1 MKKMEDDY
9 RDKQDFLKKLNE
21 NYDDIKPINSGG
33 GGIIY
38 QGIHKRLKRKVVL
51 KKIRSDRVSI
61 IGSER
66 EMKILMSLKHT
77 YLPGIV
83 DFWAYEDEVYTVMEF
98 IEGKSFQELLNEGR
112 VFSEKEVMKWT
123 RQLSEVLEYLHNSEQ
138 HIIHSDIKPANLML
152 TPQNNICLI
161 DFNVSVLQGGEED
174 ETIGY
179 SPSYSPVE
187 QLIQKELGARRKQQ
201 ERKNRTSYDEEPY
214 RDTRAGNGVSGN
226 WDDRTEIDTETADN
240 DRTEI
245 DRTEIDTVT
254 GDRTEI
260 NTAASDDRTE
270 IDTAVNDDRTEIDT
284 AVDDDRTEIDTA
296 VEDDRTEID
305 TATAADD
312 RTEVSGGDATEVTYA
327 AAAVKGNPSKK
338 EKKSAR
344 SEKAAAQPAPRPSVD
359 ELTRKYGSKL
369 KVDERSDIYSA
380 CATMYHILTGQKPA
394 PCYEK
399 QVPVEDLKP
408 SVNDAF
414 AYILMHG
421 MEQQP
426 KKRFQSATQLLN
438 AMKQLMKSTKR
449 YKRLLRKQD
458 FFLVIL
464 VMIFLGS
471 AGAAYI
477 GWGMRSEEGLTEKL
491 NVASEYYN
499 QGQYE
504 EAIAYLEDNILNN
517 ALYQESA
524 QISQG
529 YYLAG
534 SCYLEAEMYTE
545 AIGEYRKAILLDSSI
560 PEYYRDYGIA
570 LARSGNLE
578 QARECLI
585 QANAKGLGND
595 SILLL
600 QGEIAGLEKDYEKAV
615 AYLEECL
622 NTSQDDY
629 VKLSAGLK
637 LDEILSESYGEAA
650 YPDRIA
656 VLEGLRN
663 SVGADKKLLLLE
675 RMVQVYGDYGQLTGE
690 AGYTEAAVEALDE
703 IITSGFGT
711 LVEWLDKAVFL
722 QSLGKYEEA
731 ENCLLEADK
740 LYTDNYLVYKR
751 LAFLEMDCQASL
763 DTKQRD
769 YHDFENYFKKC
780 DELYQ
785 KSGTK
790 SEIDMEMEY
799 LYQVYDEVV
808 VKGWLAE

>member
-1 MKKMEDDY
+1 MKKMEEDY
-9 RDKQDFLKKLNE
+9 RDKQDFLQKLNE
-21 NYDDIKPINSGG
+21 NYDEIKPINSGG

-112 VFSEKEVMKWT
+112 VFSEKEVIKWT
-123 RQLSEVLEYLHNSEQ
+123 RQLAEVLEYLHNSEQ

-161 DFNVSVLQGGEED
+161 DFNVSVLQGGGED

-187 QLIQKELGARRKQQ
+187 QLIQMELRGRRKQQ
-201 ERKNRTSYDEEPY
+201 ERKNSVSQSDESYRATDDDRTEIETVVD
-214 RDTRAGNGVSGN
+214 A
-226 WDDRTEIDTETADN
+226 DDRTEIDDG
-240 DRTEI
+240 RTE
-245 DRTEIDTVT
+245 VS
-254 GDRTEI
+254 
-260 NTAASDDRTE
+260 N
-270 IDTAVNDDRTEIDT
+270 
-284 AVDDDRTEIDTA
+284 DDDRTEID
-296 VEDDRTEID
+296 DDRTEID
-305 TATAADD
+305 DD
-312 RTEVSGGDATEVTYA
+312 RTEIDDDRTVVLDDDATEVAYV
-327 AAAVKGNPSKK
+327 AVTAPEKKGKLSKK
-338 EKKSAR
+338 EQ
-344 SEKAAAQPAPRPSVD
+344 KAASPVTAMQQPASRPSVD
-359 ELTRKYGSKL
+359 ELTRKYGSRL

-380 CATMYHILTGQKPA
+380 CATMYHILTGKKPA

-399 QVPVEDLKP
+399 QVPIEDLMP

-426 KKRFQSATQLLN
+426 KKRFQNAAQLLT
-438 AMKQLMKSTKR
+438 AMRQLMKSTKR

-458 FFLVIL
+458 LFLVIL
-464 VMIFLGS
+464 VVLFLGS

-491 NVASEYYN
+491 GVASEYYN
-499 QGQYE
+499 QGQYV

-524 QISQG
+524 QMSQS

-534 SCYLEAEMYTE
+534 SCYLEQELYME
-545 AIGEYRKAILLDSSI
+545 AVGEYRKAILLDSSV

-615 AYLEECL
+615 DYLQECF
-622 NTSQDDY
+622 SSSGDDY

-637 LDEILSESYGEAA
+637 LDEILGEGYGESA

-656 VLEGLRN
+656 LLEDLSRN
-663 SVGADKKLLLLE
+663 LAADKKLLVLE
-675 RMVQVYGDYGQLTGE
+675 RMAQVYGDYGQLTQDT
-690 AGYTEAAVEALDE
+690 AYTEAAVKALDE

-722 QSLGKYEEA
+722 QSLGRYEEA
-731 ENCLLEADK
+731 EDCLLEADK
-740 LYTDNYLVYKR
+740 LYTDNYLIYKR
-751 LAFLEMDCQASL
+751 LAFLEIDGQASL

-769 YHDFENYFKKC
+769 YHDFESYFNKC
-780 DELYQ
+780 DELYR

>member
-9 RDKQDFLKKLNE
+9 RDKQDFLQKLNE
-21 NYDDIKPINSGG
+21 NYDEIKPINSGG

-38 QGIHKRLKRKVVL
+38 QGIHKRLKKKVVL

-112 VFSEKEVMKWT
+112 VFSEKEVIKWT
-123 RQLSEVLEYLHNSEQ
+123 RQLAEVLEYLHNSEQ
-138 HIIHSDIKPANLML
+138 QIIHSDIKPANLML

-161 DFNVSVLQGGEED
+161 DFNVSVLQGGED

-187 QLIQKELGARRKQQ
+187 QLIQMELRAHRKLQ
-201 ERKNRTSYDEEPY
+201 ERKNSISNSDEQYHAEEAVY
-214 RDTRAGNGVSGN
+214 GTANGL
-226 WDDRTEIDTETADN
+226 DDKTEIDD
-240 DRTEI
+240 DKTEI
-245 DRTEIDTVT
+245 YTVT
-254 GDRTEI
+254 D
-260 NTAASDDRTE
+260 
-270 IDTAVNDDRTEIDT
+270 
-284 AVDDDRTEIDTA
+284 
-296 VEDDRTEID
+296 
-305 TATAADD
+305 DD
-312 RTEVSGGDATEVTYA
+312 RTEVSGGDTTEVVYA
-327 AAAVKGNPSKK
+327 AASSGKVKKA
-338 EKKSAR
+338 AR
-344 SEKAAAQPAPRPSVD
+344 SVKAAQHPAARPSVD
-359 ELTRKYGSKL
+359 ELTGKYGSRL

-380 CATMYHILTGQKPA
+380 CATMYHILTGKKPA

-399 QVPVEDLKP
+399 QVPIEELMP

-426 KKRFQSATQLLN
+426 KKRFQNAAQLLT
-438 AMKQLMKSTKR
+438 AMRQLMKSTKR

-458 FFLVIL
+458 LFLVIL
-464 VMIFLGS
+464 VVLFLGS

-477 GWGMRSEEGLTEKL
+477 GWGIRSEEGLTEKL
-491 NVASEYYN
+491 GVASEYYN
-499 QGQYE
+499 QGQYV

-524 QISQG
+524 QMSQS

-534 SCYLEAEMYTE
+534 SCYLEQELYVE
-545 AIGEYRKAILLDSSI
+545 AVGEYRKAILLDSSV

-615 AYLEECL
+615 DYLQECL
-622 NTSQDDY
+622 STSRDDY

-637 LDEILSESYGEAA
+637 LDEILGEGYGETA

-656 VLEGLRN
+656 LLEDLSRN
-663 SVGADKKLLLLE
+663 LAADKKLLVLE
-675 RMVQVYGDYGQLTGE
+675 RMAQVFGDYGQLTGE
-690 AGYTEAAVEALDE
+690 TAYTDAAVKALDE
-703 IITSGFGT
+703 IITSGYGT

-722 QSLGKYEEA
+722 QSLGRYEEA
-731 ENCLLEADK
+731 ESCLLEADK
-740 LYTDNYLVYKR
+740 LYNDNYLIYKR
-751 LAFLEMDCQASL
+751 LAFLEIDCQASL

-769 YHDFENYFKKC
+769 YRDFETYFNKC
-780 DELYQ
+780 DELYS

>member
-1 MKKMEDDY
+1 MKKMEEDY
-9 RDKQDFLKKLNE
+9 RDKQDFLQKLNE
-21 NYDDIKPINSGG
+21 NYDEIKPINSGG

-112 VFSEKEVMKWT
+112 VFSEKEVIKWT
-123 RQLSEVLEYLHNSEQ
+123 RQLAEVLEYLHNSEQ

-161 DFNVSVLQGGEED
+161 DFNVSVLQGGGED

-187 QLIQKELGARRKQQ
+187 QLIQMELRGRRKQQ
-201 ERKNRTSYDEEPY
+201 ERKNSVSQSDESYRATDDDRTEIETVVD
-214 RDTRAGNGVSGN
+214 A
-226 WDDRTEIDTETADN
+226 DDRTEIDDS
-240 DRTEI
+240 RTE
-245 DRTEIDTVT
+245 VS
-254 GDRTEI
+254 
-260 NTAASDDRTE
+260 N
-270 IDTAVNDDRTEIDT
+270 
-284 AVDDDRTEIDTA
+284 DDDRTEID
-296 VEDDRTEID
+296 DDRTEID
-305 TATAADD
+305 DD
-312 RTEVSGGDATEVTYA
+312 RTEIDDDRTVVLDDDATEVAYV
-327 AAAVKGNPSKK
+327 AVTAPEKKGKLSKK
-338 EKKSAR
+338 EQ
-344 SEKAAAQPAPRPSVD
+344 KAASPVTAMQQPASRPSVD
-359 ELTRKYGSKL
+359 ELTRKYGSRL

-380 CATMYHILTGQKPA
+380 CATMYHILTGKKPA

-399 QVPVEDLKP
+399 QVPIEDLMP

-426 KKRFQSATQLLN
+426 KKRFQNAAQLLT
-438 AMKQLMKSTKR
+438 AMRQLMKSTKR

-458 FFLVIL
+458 LFLVIL
-464 VMIFLGS
+464 VVLFLGS

-491 NVASEYYN
+491 GVASEYYN
-499 QGQYE
+499 QGQYV

-524 QISQG
+524 QMSQS

-534 SCYLEAEMYTE
+534 SCYLEQELYTE
-545 AIGEYRKAILLDSSI
+545 AVGEYRKAILLDSSV

-615 AYLEECL
+615 DYLQECF
-622 NTSQDDY
+622 SSSGDDY

-637 LDEILSESYGEAA
+637 LDEILGEGYGESA

-656 VLEGLRN
+656 LLEDLSRN
-663 SVGADKKLLLLE
+663 LAADKKLLVLE
-675 RMVQVYGDYGQLTGE
+675 RMAQVYGDYGQLTQDT
-690 AGYTEAAVEALDE
+690 AYTEAAVKALDE

-722 QSLGKYEEA
+722 QSLGRYEEA
-731 ENCLLEADK
+731 EDCLLEADK
-740 LYTDNYLVYKR
+740 LYTDNYLIYKR
-751 LAFLEMDCQASL
+751 LAFLEIDGQASL

-769 YHDFENYFKKC
+769 YHDFESYFNKC
-780 DELYQ
+780 DELYR

>member
-9 RDKQDFLKKLNE
+9 RDKQDFLQKLNE
-21 NYDDIKPINSGG
+21 NYDEIKPINSGG

-38 QGIHKRLKRKVVL
+38 QGIHKRLKKKVVL

-112 VFSEKEVMKWT
+112 VFSEKEVIKWT
-123 RQLSEVLEYLHNSEQ
+123 RQLAEVLEYLHNSEQ
-138 HIIHSDIKPANLML
+138 QIIHSDIKPANLML

-161 DFNVSVLQGGEED
+161 DFNVSVLQGGED

-187 QLIQKELGARRKQQ
+187 QLIQMELRAHRKLQ
-201 ERKNRTSYDEEPY
+201 ERKNSISNSDEQYHAEEAVY
-214 RDTRAGNGVSGN
+214 GTANGL
-226 WDDRTEIDTETADN
+226 DDKTEIDD
-240 DRTEI
+240 DKTEI
-245 DRTEIDTVT
+245 YTVT
-254 GDRTEI
+254 D
-260 NTAASDDRTE
+260 
-270 IDTAVNDDRTEIDT
+270 
-284 AVDDDRTEIDTA
+284 
-296 VEDDRTEID
+296 
-305 TATAADD
+305 DD
-312 RTEVSGGDATEVTYA
+312 RTEVSGGDTTEVVYA
-327 AAAVKGNPSKK
+327 AVSSGKVKKA
-338 EKKSAR
+338 AR
-344 SEKAAAQPAPRPSVD
+344 SVKAAQHPAARPSVD
-359 ELTRKYGSKL
+359 ELTGKYGSRL

-380 CATMYHILTGQKPA
+380 CATMYHILTGKKPA

-399 QVPVEDLKP
+399 QVPIEELMP

-426 KKRFQSATQLLN
+426 KKRFQNAAQLLT
-438 AMKQLMKSTKR
+438 AMRQLMKSTKR

-458 FFLVIL
+458 LFLVIL
-464 VMIFLGS
+464 VVLFLGS

-477 GWGMRSEEGLTEKL
+477 GWGIRSEEGLTEKL
-491 NVASEYYN
+491 GVASEYYN
-499 QGQYE
+499 QGQYV

-524 QISQG
+524 QMSQS

-534 SCYLEAEMYTE
+534 SCYLEQELYVE
-545 AIGEYRKAILLDSSI
+545 AVGEYRKAILLDSSV

-615 AYLEECL
+615 DYLQECL
-622 NTSQDDY
+622 STSRDDY

-637 LDEILSESYGEAA
+637 LDEILGEGYGETA

-656 VLEGLRN
+656 LLEDLSRN
-663 SVGADKKLLLLE
+663 LAADKKLLVLE
-675 RMVQVYGDYGQLTGE
+675 RMAQVFGDYGQLTGE
-690 AGYTEAAVEALDE
+690 TAYTDAAVKALDE
-703 IITSGFGT
+703 IITSGYGT

-722 QSLGKYEEA
+722 QSLGRYEEA
-731 ENCLLEADK
+731 ESCLLEADK
-740 LYTDNYLVYKR
+740 LYNDNYLIYKR
-751 LAFLEMDCQASL
+751 LAFLEIDCQASL

-769 YHDFENYFKKC
+769 YRDFETYFNKC
-780 DELYQ
+780 DELYS

>member
-9 RDKQDFLKKLNE
+9 RDKQDFLQKLNE
-21 NYDDIKPINSGG
+21 NYDEIKPINSGG

-112 VFSEKEVMKWT
+112 VFSEKEVIKWT
-123 RQLSEVLEYLHNSEQ
+123 RQLAEVLEYLHNSEQ

-161 DFNVSVLQGGEED
+161 DFNVSVLQGGGED

-187 QLIQKELGARRKQQ
+187 QLIQMEMRARRKQQ
-201 ERKNRTSYDEEPY
+201 ERKNSVSQSDQSYQY
-214 RDTRAGNGVSGN
+214 AKSGYCTVDDR
-226 WDDRTEIDTETADN
+226 DDRTEIDDIE
-240 DRTEI
+240 
-245 DRTEIDTVT
+245 
-254 GDRTEI
+254 
-260 NTAASDDRTE
+260 DDKKTE
-270 IDTAVNDDRTEIDT
+270 IDTAT
-284 AVDDDRTEIDTA
+284 DDDRTEIDTVA
-296 VEDDRTEID
+296 DDDDRTEID
-305 TATAADD
+305 DD
-312 RTEVSGGDATEVTYA
+312 RTEISDDDAPEVTYA
-327 AAAVKGNPSKK
+327 AVTTP
-338 EKKSAR
+338 EKKGRLSGKEQQAAPPV
-344 SEKAAAQPAPRPSVD
+344 KAMRQPSSRPSVD
-359 ELTRKYGSKL
+359 ELTKKYGSKM

-380 CATMYHILTGQKPA
+380 CATMYHILTGKKPA

-399 QVPVEDLKP
+399 QVPVEDLLP

-426 KKRFQSATQLLN
+426 KKRFQNASQLLT
-438 AMKQLMKSTKR
+438 AMRQLMKSTKR

-464 VMIFLGS
+464 VVLFLGS
-471 AGAAYI
+471 AGTAYI
-477 GWGMRSEEGLTEKL
+477 GWGIRSEEGLTEKL
-491 NVASEYYN
+491 GVASEYYN

-504 EAIAYLEDNILNN
+504 EAVAYLEDNILNN
-517 ALYQESA
+517 PLYQESA
-524 QISQG
+524 QMSQS

-534 SCYLEAEMYTE
+534 SCYLEQELYTE
-545 AIGEYRKAILLDSSI
+545 AVGEYRKAILLDSSV

-578 QARECLI
+578 QARECLV
-585 QANAKGLGND
+585 QADAKGLGND

-615 AYLEECL
+615 DYLRECL
-622 NTSQDDY
+622 STSQDDY

-637 LDEILSESYGEAA
+637 LDEILGEGYGEAA

-656 VLEGLRN
+656 VLEEVSQNL
-663 SVGADKKLLLLE
+663 SDDKKLLVLE
-675 RMVQVYGDYGQLTGE
+675 RMAQVYGDYGQLTGDT
-690 AGYTEAAVEALDE
+690 AYTEAAVKALDE

-731 ENCLLEADK
+731 ESCLLEADK

-751 LAFLEMDCQASL
+751 LAFLEIDYQASL

-769 YHDFENYFKKC
+769 YHDFESYFKKC

-785 KSGTK
+785 KSRTK
-790 SEIDMEMEY
+790 SELDVEMQY

>member
-9 RDKQDFLKKLNE
+9 RDKQDFLQKLNE

-112 VFSEKEVMKWT
+112 VFSEKEVIKWT
-123 RQLSEVLEYLHNSEQ
+123 RQLAEVLEYLHNSEQ

-187 QLIQKELGARRKQQ
+187 QLIQKELGTRRKQQ
-201 ERKNRTSYDEEPY
+201 ERKKSVFGSADADQDVKPGYGNA
-214 RDTRAGNGVSGN
+214 AG
-226 WDDRTEIDTETADN
+226 WDDKTEIDTETN
-240 DRTEI
+240 DD

-254 GDRTEI
+254 DD
-260 NTAASDDRTE
+260 NDRTE
-270 IDTAVNDDRTEIDT
+270 IDTVTSAG
-284 AVDDDRTEIDTA
+284 
-296 VEDDRTEID
+296 
-305 TATAADD
+305 D
-312 RTEVSGGDATEVTYA
+312 RTEVSGDDTTEVTYA
-327 AAAVKGNPSKK
+327 AAAAPAKKGALSKK
-338 EKKSAR
+338 EKKTSL
-344 SEKAAAQPAPRPSVD
+344 SEKATQQSSRPSVD
-359 ELTRKYGSKL
+359 ELTKKYGSRL

-380 CATMYHILTGQKPA
+380 CATMYHILTGKKPA

-399 QVPVEDLKP
+399 QIPIEDLKP

-421 MEQQP
+421 MEQHP
-426 KKRFQSATQLLN
+426 KKRFQSAEKLL
-438 AMKQLMKSTKR
+438 AAVKQVMKSTKR
-449 YKRLLRKQD
+449 YKRLIRKQD

-464 VMIFLGS
+464 VVLFLGS

-504 EAIAYLEDNILNN
+504 EAIAYLEKNVLNN

-524 QISQG
+524 QMSQS
-529 YYLAG
+529 YYLTG
-534 SCYLEAEMYTE
+534 SCYLEQELYAE
-545 AIGEYRKAILLDSSI
+545 AVDEYRKAILLDSSI

-578 QARECLI
+578 QARECLV
-585 QANAKGLGND
+585 QADAKGLGDD

-615 AYLEECL
+615 DYLQECL
-622 NTSQDDY
+622 STSQDDY

-637 LDEILSESYGEAA
+637 LDEVLGEGYGETA

-656 VLEGLRN
+656 VLETL
-663 SVGADKKLLLLE
+663 SQTLAADKKLLVLE
-675 RMVQVYGDYGQLTGE
+675 RMAQVYGDYGQLTGD
-690 AGYTEAAVEALDE
+690 ASYTEAAVKVLDE
-703 IITSGFGT
+703 IISSGFGT
-711 LVEWLDKAVFL
+711 LVEWLDKTVFL
-722 QSLGKYEEA
+722 QSIGNYEEA

-751 LAFLEMDCQASL
+751 LAFLEIDCQASL
-763 DTKQRD
+763 NAKQRD
-769 YHDFENYFKKC
+769 YHDFETYFKKC

-790 SEIDMEMEY
+790 SELDVEMQY

>member
-9 RDKQDFLKKLNE
+9 RDKQDFLQKLNE

-112 VFSEKEVMKWT
+112 VFSEKEVIKWT
-123 RQLSEVLEYLHNSEQ
+123 RQLAEVLEYLHNSEQ

-161 DFNVSVLQGGEED
+161 DFNVSVLQDGEED

-187 QLIQKELGARRKQQ
+187 QLIQKELGTRRKQQ
-201 ERKNRTSYDEEPY
+201 ERKKSASGSAEAYQDVKPGY
-214 RDTRAGNGVSGN
+214 GNAVG
-226 WDDRTEIDTETADN
+226 WDDKTEIDTETTD
-240 DRTEI
+240 D

-254 GDRTEI
+254 DE
-260 NTAASDDRTE
+260 DRTE
-270 IDTAVNDDRTEIDT
+270 IDTVT
-284 AVDDDRTEIDTA
+284 DDDRTEIDTVTSA
-296 VEDDRTEID
+296 G
-305 TATAADD
+305 D
-312 RTEVSGGDATEVTYA
+312 RTEVSGDDTTEVTYA
-327 AAAVKGNPSKK
+327 AATAPEKRGTLSKK
-338 EKKSAR
+338 EKKAAR
-344 SEKAAAQPAPRPSVD
+344 PEKAAQQPSYRPSVD
-359 ELTRKYGSKL
+359 ELTKKFGSKM

-380 CATMYHILTGQKPA
+380 CATMYHILTAKKPA

-399 QVPVEDLKP
+399 QIPVEDLKP

-421 MEQQP
+421 MEQHP
-426 KKRFQSATQLLN
+426 KKRFQNAEKLL
-438 AMKQLMKSTKR
+438 AAVKQVMKSTKR
-449 YKRLLRKQD
+449 YKRLIRKQD

-464 VMIFLGS
+464 VVLFLGS

-504 EAIAYLEDNILNN
+504 EAIAYLEENVLNN
-517 ALYQESA
+517 GLYQESA
-524 QISQG
+524 QMSQS
-529 YYLAG
+529 YYLTG
-534 SCYLEAEMYTE
+534 SCYLEQELYAE
-545 AIGEYRKAILLDSSI
+545 AVGEYRKAILLDSSV

-578 QARECLI
+578 QARECLV
-585 QANAKGLGND
+585 QADAKGLGDD

-615 AYLEECL
+615 DYLHKCL
-622 NTSQDDY
+622 STSQDDY

-637 LDEILSESYGEAA
+637 LDEVLGEGYGETA

-656 VLEGLRN
+656 VLETL
-663 SVGADKKLLLLE
+663 SQTLAADKKLLVLE
-675 RMVQVYGDYGQLTGE
+675 RMAQVYGDYGQLTGD
-690 AGYTEAAVEALDE
+690 ASYTEAAVKALDE
-703 IITSGFGT
+703 IISSGFGT

-722 QSLGKYEEA
+722 QSIGNYEEA

-751 LAFLEMDCQASL
+751 LAFLEIDCQASL
-763 DTKQRD
+763 NANQRD

-790 SEIDMEMEY
+790 SELDVEMQY